1 MRLLI
6 IEDEI
11 SILEALQKGL
21 RKEGYA
27 VDIISDGNEA
37 VEYLELN
44 SYDLV
49 VLDINLPG
57 IDGFSILRNL
67 RQKDID
73 TRVIIISANREI
85 EDRIRGLDLGA
96 NDYLVKPFDFQE
108 LKARI
113 RSLLRRKFIS
123 KPNILQEAGL
133 EINLSTLKV
142 TYEGS
147 DIPLTLKEYGI
158 LKYLVENKGRAVSS
172 EELFEHVWDEHSD
185 PFSKVIRV
193 HIYSLRKKLVNA
205 TGKDDIITTLKGVGY
220 LFVGDG
226 DE

>member
-21 RKEGYA
+21 KKEGYA
-27 VDIISDGNEA
+27 VDIVSDGNEA
-37 VEYLELN
+37 MEYLELN

-57 IDGFSILRNL
+57 IDGLSILRNL
-67 RQKDID
+67 RKEDID

-85 EDRIRGLDLGA
+85 EDRIKGLDLGA

-113 RSLLRRKFIS
+113 RSLLRRKFVS
-123 KPNILQEAGL
+123 QPNILQESGI

-142 TYEGS
+142 TYKER

-158 LKYLVENKGRAVSS
+158 LKYLIENKGRAVSS

-205 TGKDDIITTLKGVGY
+205 TGKDNIITTLKGVGY
-220 LFVGDG
+220 LFVGGG